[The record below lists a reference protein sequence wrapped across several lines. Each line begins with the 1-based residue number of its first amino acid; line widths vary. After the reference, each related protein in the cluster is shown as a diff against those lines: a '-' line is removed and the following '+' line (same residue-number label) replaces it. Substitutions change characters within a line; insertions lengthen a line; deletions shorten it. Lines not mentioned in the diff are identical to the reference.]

1 MKAQQLSKFIDQHYN
16 GSRSAFATDNDVD
29 YSQVRGWL
37 KRDMIVVDGVLH
49 SSRKKLATPL

>member
-16 GSRSAFATDNDVD
+16 GSRSAFATDNNVEN
-29 YSQVRGWL
+29 SQVSVWL
-37 KRDMIVVDGVLH
+37 KRGMIVVDGVLH